1 MKKVYKVSIERFL
14 DWYISDHKDAERI
27 GYTVYE
33 MLLDDGKA
41 EYTIQSLWDERGY
54 TPASIIINWDGDE
67 YDELDDVLTQK
78 QWDNCEFI
86 FVKENK

>member
-1 MKKVYKVSIERFL
+1 
-14 DWYISDHKDAERI
+14 
-27 GYTVYE
+27 

-54 TPASIIINWDGDE
+54 TPTSIIINWDGDE
-67 YDELDDVLTQK
+67 YDELDDVLTQE